1 MDEIE
6 NPAIRPF
13 LLMEGG
19 PLFTIQKRLGVIKEH
34 IPFTKRRALIAALLT
49 WFPLLILSAI
59 QGRAFG
65 NVPVPFIRD
74 FGAYTRFLLAIPL
87 LLLAENILGPRI
99 AGAAEHFVTSGVV
112 AEKDYQRFDY
122 LVERGLLARDSI
134 LAEIIIALL
143 AYCTAMVGYRS
154 TAVHVSAWSATTHIG
169 AIGSLTWA
177 GWWLLLF
184 CSPLFHFLILR
195 WLWRLFLW
203 FQFLAR
209 VRRLDLQLFPT
220 HPDQAAGLGFV
231 GEAQRFFGSLLFAV
245 SIANAGVIAND
256 IIYDKV
262 PLKNFAPAIAAY
274 VIIAIII
281 VIGPLIVFT
290 GLLLRTKR
298 IGLHQYGT
306 LATTYSGSF
315 HRKWIRHE
323 NPEHEPL
330 LGTGDIQSLAD
341 LGNSYGYVEKMKPIP
356 VDPRTLVHLVIASL
370 LPLAPL
376 LLAVM
381 PLKEVLKLLLK
392 VVM

>member
-1 MDEIE
+1 M
-6 NPAIRPF
+6 
-13 LLMEGG
+13 
-19 PLFTIQKRLGVIKEH
+19 
-34 IPFTKRRALIAALLT
+34 
-49 WFPLLILSAI
+49 
-59 QGRAFG
+59 
-65 NVPVPFIRD
+65 
-74 FGAYTRFLLAIPL
+74 
-87 LLLAENILGPRI
+87 
-99 AGAAEHFVTSGVV
+99 
-112 AEKDYQRFDY
+112 
-122 LVERGLLARDSI
+122 
-134 LAEIIIALL
+134 
-143 AYCTAMVGYRS
+143 
-154 TAVHVSAWSATTHIG
+154 HVSAWSATTHIG

-306 LATTYSGSF
+306 LATTYTGSF
-315 HRKWIRHE
+315 HRKWIKHE

-330 LGTGDIQSLAD
+330 LAAGDIQSLAD

-356 VDPRTLVHLVIASL
+356 VDPRTLIHLVIASL